1 MVAMGTTSMASAF
14 VVRWPKM
21 AVAVV
26 MAVAMVDGM
35 VGGTGVASVGATT
48 TAGAGARRAAG
59 VGPSG
64 G

>member
-1 MVAMGTTSMASAF
+1 MVAMGTTSTASAF

-26 MAVAMVDGM
+26 TAVGMVDGT
-35 VGGTGVASVGATT
+35 VVASVGAT

-59 VGPSG
+59 GGPSG